1 MGHDLPYL
9 LSIVYRKESLM
20 SVFIGIDVSKATL
33 DIATHCGSQHTCL
46 PNTPAGYKRLKKWLQ
61 KQGQVKQIALEASGR
76 YGENVARFLVENDYA
91 VSYLNPKQVHKFSQM
106 QLHYN
111 KTDKQDAKL
120 IAQYCY
126 LFKPE
131 LYQPRSDLQQRL
143 QQRSRRLDQL
153 KKMRQQ
159 EVNRSKSGVSDR
171 FTCQQIE
178 TTIAYF
184 DTLIQQ
190 TIQAIQDLI
199 MSDDTLAQQHQLLCS
214 IKGVGDTTANL
225 ILAEINIADF
235 ASAPQ
240 LAAYIGIT
248 PQQFQSGT
256 SVNKRASISKQGN
269 SRLRAGLYMPAIVAK
284 RWNPPCR
291 TLAQRLE
298 DKQKHGKVIVIAV
311 MRKLVRQIFAILKSG
326 LPFDPNFGKFS

>member
-1 MGHDLPYL
+1 MGHDLPL
-9 LSIVYRKESLM
+9 TLFIVYRKVFLM

-33 DIATHCGSQHTCL
+33 DIASHCGSQHTCL
-46 PNTPAGYKRLKKWLQ
+46 PNTEAGYKRLKKWLQ
-61 KQGQVKQIALEASGR
+61 KQGQIKQIALEASGR

-91 VSYLNPKQVHKFSQM
+91 VSYLNPKQVHKFAQM
-106 QLHYN
+106 HLHYN

-120 IAQYCY
+120 IAQYCS

-131 LYQPRSDLQQRL
+131 LYQPHSDLQRRL

-159 EVNRSKSGVSDR
+159 EVNRSKSGLSDR

-178 TTIAYF
+178 ATIAYF

-190 TIQAIQDLI
+190 TKDAIHELI
-199 MSDDTLAQQHQLLCS
+199 MDDDDLAQQHRLLCS
-214 IKGVGDTTANL
+214 IKGIAHATASL
-225 ILAEINIADF
+225 LLAEINIADF
-235 ASAPQ
+235 DCASQ

-269 SRLRAGLYMPAIVAK
+269 ARLRAGLYMPAIVAK
-284 RWNPPCR
+284 RWNLPCR
-291 TLAQRLE
+291 TFAQRLE
-298 DKQKHGKVIVIAV
+298 DKQKHAKVIVIAV
-311 MRKLVRQIFAILKSG
+311 MRKLVRQIYAILKSRV
-326 LPFDPNFGKFS
+326 PFDPNFAQFT

>member
-1 MGHDLPYL
+1 MGHDLPST
-9 LSIVYRKESLM
+9 LSIVYRKVFLM

-33 DIATHCGSQHTCL
+33 DIATHCGSEHIHL
-46 PNTPAGYKRLKKWLQ
+46 PNTPSGHKKLSQWLQ
-61 KQGQVKQIALEASGR
+61 KQGEISQIALEASGR
-76 YGENVARFLVENDYA
+76 YGEAVARFLVKNNYD
-91 VSYLNPKQVHKFSQM
+91 VSYLNPKQVHQFAQM
-106 QLHYN
+106 HLHYN

-120 IAQYCY
+120 IAQYCH
-126 LFKPE
+126 LFKPD
-131 LYQPRSDLQQRL
+131 LYQPQSDRQRRL

-159 EVNRSKSGVSDR
+159 EVNRSKSGLSDP

-178 TTIAYF
+178 ATIAYF
-184 DTLIQQ
+184 DTLIQH
-190 TIQAIQDLI
+190 TKDAIHQLI
-199 MSDDTLAQQHQLLCS
+199 MDDENLAQQHRLLCS
-214 IKGVGDTTANL
+214 IKGIAHATASL
-225 ILAEINIADF
+225 LLAEINIADF
-235 ASAPQ
+235 ASASQ

-269 SRLRAGLYMPAIVAK
+269 ARLRAGLYMPAIVAK

-291 TLAQRLE
+291 TFAQRLE
-298 DKQKHGKVIVIAV
+298 DKQKHAKVIVIAV

-326 LPFDPNFGKFS
+326 LPFEPDFGKIA

>member
-1 MGHDLPYL
+1 MGHDLPQTL
-9 LSIVYRKESLM
+9 FIVYPKASLM
-20 SVFIGIDVSKATL
+20 SVFIGIDVSKASL
-33 DIATHCGSQHTCL
+33 DIATHCGSQHTRL
-46 PNTPAGYKRLKKWLQ
+46 PNTPAGYKRLNKWLH
-61 KQGQVKQIALEASGR
+61 KQGKISQIALEASGR
-76 YGENVARFLVENDYA
+76 YGEDLARFLVQHDYA
-91 VSYLNPKQVHKFSQM
+91 LSYLNPKQIHKFAQM
-106 QLHYN
+106 KLHYN

-120 IAQYCY
+120 IAEYCQ

-159 EVNRSKSGVSDR
+159 EVNRSKSGLNDP

-178 TTIAYF
+178 ATIAYF
-184 DTLIQQ
+184 DTLILQSK
-190 TIQAIQDLI
+190 QAIHELI
-199 MSDDTLAQQHQLLCS
+199 MSDEPLAHQHRLLIS
-214 IKGVGDTTANL
+214 IKGIADTTACL

-235 ASAPQ
+235 ASASQ

-269 SRLRAGLYMPAIVAK
+269 ARLRAGLYMPSIVAK
-284 RWNPPCR
+284 QHNPPCR
-291 TLAQRLE
+291 RMAQRLQ

-311 MRKLVRQIFAILKSG
+311 MRKLVRQIFAILKSDK
-326 LPFDPNFGKFS
+326 PFDPYYGLIA